1 MRRYFSYANI
11 VSSMALVFAMAG
23 GAMAANHYLISSTK
37 QINPVVLKELK
48 GATGKT
54 GAKGIDGSAGPA
66 GPVGATGK
74 EGPQG
79 RPGESGLE
87 SGYEAFAD
95 PGDIP
100 NGSSYVTLGNL
111 SVPAWTYLVTAKMW
125 VSNRGAG
132 RAEVACVLSNNVTS
146 DTDFSRTTVEP
157 IGTTP
162 YKGQADLALQD
173 AVTLASEGVFSI
185 GCFTHPGEVE
195 SHDLKIQAIH
205 VGSLSVSR
213 AR

>member
-1 MRRYFSYANI
+1 MRKYLSYANV

-23 GAMAANHYLISSTK
+23 GAIAANHYLINSTR
-37 QINPVVLKELK
+37 QINPAVLKKLK

-54 GAKGIDGSAGPA
+54 GARGSIGAAGPA
-66 GPVGATGK
+66 GAVGPTGR

-79 RPGESGLE
+79 ERGAAN
-87 SGYEAFAD
+87 GYASFAEL
-95 PGDIP
+95 GDISNEP
-100 NGSSYVTLGNL
+100 EYETLGNL
-111 SVPAWTYLVTAKMW
+111 SVPAGHYLVSAKMW

-146 DTDFSRTTVEP
+146 DTDFSHATVEP

-162 YKGQADLALQD
+162 YKGQASLSLQD
-173 AVTLASEGVFSI
+173 AATLTGSGVWSV
-185 GCFTHPGEVE
+185 GCFAHPGEVE
-195 SHDLKIQAIH
+195 GHDLKIQAVD
-205 VGSLSVSR
+205 VGSLSVSK